1 MFLSFFDGT
10 SIFKHI
16 NVIDRDFPI
25 YAVYKDDDSIVIS
38 INEVGFIYKQK
49 KFLDS
54 FNKFS
59 YKFYNLLEQEI
70 INNIEMSSE
79 LIKMIFSDARISI

>member
-16 NVIDRDFPI
+16 NVIDRYFPI
-25 YAVYKDDDSIVIS
+25 YAVYKDDSIVVS
-38 INEVGFIYKQK
+38 INGVGFIYKQK
-49 KFLDS
+49 KFLNS

-79 LIKMIFSDARISI
+79 LIKMIFSKV